1 MPSSPSNSATPTS
14 AALTPDLYRALFEQS
29 ADGLLLYNAGG
40 MLLDCNQRAV
50 EYLGTTRAR
59 LLGSGLMAFTA
70 SAGPV
75 PKGSPA
81 TEAELRKALAAV
93 AHSGEA
99 RSWRWLGP
107 PAGGGA
113 PLEAW
118 VLVSRLAGAAADG
131 DSLLLL
137 TLRDLQQHAPAAPFA
152 AAVAETDAEP
162 SESFSRGQ
170 LRDVLSRAGMCYLL
184 LDRQGVIQDVN
195 TYFCEVTG
203 HTTEAL
209 LGREYFGLFAPA
221 DEQEPRRYAFQR
233 ALETQEVQ
241 DFFEH
246 SLLTIYGR
254 GRTFFWHSEFERDA
268 AGAITGVLFV
278 GRDITD
284 KQVAVRALTD
294 NRNRLQDF
302 LDNAHDLIQN
312 LSIDNRFLFVNK
324 AWKEK
329 LGYDDDELPSL
340 TLASVVHPYYKAK
353 LLYQLRNLYKGEKV
367 NKLETVFLTKSGK
380 PVHLIGSISCSW
392 QDSEP
397 VSTRAILHDIT
408 DRIKAERLQKV
419 YYSIANLAISS
430 KDLLSL
436 YGAIHRELS
445 KIIETNNFYI
455 ALCDEARTQLQFAYF
470 VDQNAPGEQ
479 AMMTRPFSTGISEYI
494 IRTGRPLYLL
504 REDLQKLVSGGMVTA
519 YGLMPEVMLCSPLSI
534 GERIIGVI
542 AVQDYQKADAY
553 APSDIEILHFIS
565 NQVALAIERKRNEVQ
580 IQKQNARLNAIF
592 ESGSHLMWS
601 LDTRARLA
609 SFNRNYAA
617 YFLRRNG
624 VYPALGMNMWQAD
637 VALMDPESREAF
649 ISNYRR
655 AFQGH
660 PQRFE
665 VRLRDAKGQDSW
677 REIYLNPIYLD
688 DGSFEEISGIAHDI
702 TDKKRS
708 QLELAAQEEKFRAIF
723 ESFQDV
729 YYRTDAQGLITLL
742 SPSVYDMLGY
752 QPEEVIGR
760 FIGDFYTNP
769 HERDNLLQQ
778 VRELGEARNF
788 EVAMRHKEGHA
799 VSVLVNARRLLG
811 DAENGQLNGTE
822 GIGRDITG
830 LKQMQDDLRLAKEEA
845 EQALEA
851 KTLFLANMS
860 HELRTPM
867 NGIIGMIDL
876 LHQTVASEEQEEYV
890 DTLRKSSDALLAILN
905 DILDLSKIQAG
916 KLQLNDAGVDLHYT
930 LEKIYSLFSNRA
942 NQKRLKFTYHFTP
955 TTPRFIITDETRL
968 LQILSNLTSNAIKF
982 TSQGTVSIIV
992 SAVAAADVEDGAA
1005 ADVVADAAAGGA
1017 VEAGKDD
1024 YLVRFAVQDSGIGIS
1039 PDDEKLL
1046 FTNFT
1051 QLDTT
1056 PTKAF
1061 GGTGLGLAISK
1072 QLADMLGGEIGV
1084 YSNVGEGSTFWF
1096 TIRCQVALNE
1106 EEIVQERRL
1115 ARERPQEVVRF
1126 ETNPRILLVDDNPI
1140 NQKVASRLLDKLGCT
1155 VTVAADGF
1163 EAISRAIAPD
1173 TSYDLIFMDIQMPE
1187 MDGVTAMREI
1197 RRRLGPSC
1205 PPVVAMTAYS
1215 MREDAK
1221 RFVEE
1226 GMDDYIAKPVK
1237 SQDLHAM
1244 LRRWS
1249 TPMAR
1254 AVLSQVAP
1262 AAPAASAPETPAPA
1276 PETSPAAPPVE
1287 AVEAAAGIVVVDMAI
1302 VEQLRQLG
1310 GGEFAAQLYVDFE
1323 QEAEQVLSEAAA
1335 LVAAGQ
1341 YTAILPHLHQLKGTG
1356 FTLGIMALAEGV
1368 KQLEQKLRDQ
1378 DTASTA
1384 VDFQL
1389 LLVLFAEFR
1398 AIYPALTQAP

>member
-1 MPSSPSNSATPTS
+1 MSILSNMPAAAPSHGSSLAPEV
-14 AALTPDLYRALFEQS
+14 YRALFEES
-29 ADGLLLYNAGG
+29 FDGLLLYDATGT
-40 MLLDCNQRAV
+40 LLDCNQRAV
-50 EYLGTTRAR
+50 AYLGTTRPM
-59 LLGSGLMAFTA
+59 LLGTGLMAFA
-70 SAGPV
+70 LIPEPS
-75 PKGSPA
+75 SPIQL
-81 TEAELRKALAAV
+81 TSELHLREQILAC
-93 AHSGEA
+93 SRTGEA
-99 RSWRWLGP
+99 ASFRWSGHRSDGLG
-107 PAGGGA
+107 
-113 PLEAW
+113 LEAW
-118 VLVSRLAGAAADG
+118 ATLNRIGTGDTTLVLVS
-131 DSLLLL
+131 
-137 TLRDLQQHAPAAPFA
+137 LRDIVQYVHSPLPAEADKPSTLDAPL
-152 AAVAETDAEP
+152 
-162 SESFSRGQ
+162 SHFSRGQ
-170 LRDVLSRAGMCYLL
+170 FRDVLSRAGMCYLL
-184 LDRQGVIQDVN
+184 LDKEARIQDVN
-195 TYFCEVTG
+195 EYFCEVTG
-203 HTTEAL
+203 RPAATL
-209 LGREYFGLFAPA
+209 IGREYFTLFAPQA
-221 DEQEPRRYAFQR
+221 EQAPRRFAFQR
-233 ALETQEVQ
+233 AIEQEQLQ
-241 DFFEH
+241 DFFER
-246 SLLTIYGR
+246 SLLTISGQ
-254 GRTFFWHSEFERDA
+254 GRTFFWHSEFERDDQ
-268 AGAITGVLFV
+268 GTINGILFV

-329 LGYDDDELPSL
+329 LGYEDADLPHL
-340 TLASVVHPYYKAK
+340 TLSDIVHPYYKAK

-392 QDSEP
+392 QDNEP

-430 KDLLSL
+430 KDLHSL

-470 VDQNAPGEQ
+470 VDQNAQGDQ
-479 AMMTRPFSTGISEYI
+479 SMMARPFSSGVSEYI
-494 IRTGRPLYLL
+494 IRTGRPQYLL
-504 REDLQKLVSGGMVTA
+504 REELQELIANGTITA

-553 APSDIEILHFIS
+553 APTDIEILHFIS

-601 LDTRARLA
+601 VDTHSRLS

-624 VYPALGMNMWQAD
+624 VYPALNVNLWQAD
-637 VALMDPESREAF
+637 VALMEEDAREAF
-649 ISNYRR
+649 IDNYRK

-665 VRLRDAKGQDSW
+665 VRLRDARGLDSW

-729 YYRTDAQGLITLL
+729 YYRTDGHGMITLL

-752 QPEEVIGR
+752 TPEEALGNYIGNYYMYPLQR
-760 FIGDFYTNP
+760 AT
-769 HERDNLLQQ
+769 LLEE
-778 VRELGEARNF
+778 VRLHGEARNF
-788 EVAMRHKEGHA
+788 EIAMRHKDGHS
-799 VSVLVNARRLLG
+799 VSVLVNARRVTDEAG
-811 DAENGQLNGTE
+811 SGTE
-822 GIGRDITG
+822 GIARDITG
-830 LKQMQDDLRLAKEEA
+830 LKQMQDDLRRAKEAA
-845 EQALEA
+845 ELALEA

-890 DTLRKSSDALLAILN
+890 DTLRKSSDALMAILN

-916 KLQLNDAGVDLHYT
+916 KLQLNESGIDLHYT
-930 LEKIYSLFSNRA
+930 LDKIHSLFANRA
-942 NQKRLKFTYHFTP
+942 NQKHLTFTYHIAP
-955 TTPRFIITDETRL
+955 HTPRFIITDETRL

-982 TSQGTVSIIV
+982 TAQGTVSIVV
-992 SAVAAADVEDGAA
+992 SSTVTDGEEH
-1005 ADVVADAAAGGA
+1005 V
-1017 VEAGKDD
+1017 
-1024 YLVRFAVQDSGIGIS
+1024 LRFAVQDSGIGIS
-1039 PDDEKLL
+1039 EDNEKLL

-1072 QLADMLGGEIGV
+1072 QLAELLGGEIGV

-1096 TIRCQVALNE
+1096 TMRCRVALNE
-1106 EEIVQERRL
+1106 EEIVQERLL

-1126 ETNPRILLVDDNPI
+1126 ETAPKVLLVDDNPI
-1140 NQKVASRLLDKLGCT
+1140 NQKVATRLLDKLGCDI
-1155 VTVAADGF
+1155 VVASDGF
-1163 EAISRAIAPD
+1163 EAISRATAPGAQ
-1173 TSYDLIFMDIQMPE
+1173 YNLIFMDIQMPE
-1187 MDGVTAMREI
+1187 MDGVTAMKEI
-1197 RRRLGPSC
+1197 RQRLGTAC
-1205 PPVVAMTAYS
+1205 PPIVAMTAYS
-1215 MREDAK
+1215 MKEDAE
-1221 RFVEE
+1221 RFVQQ
-1226 GMDDYIAKPVK
+1226 GMDDYVSKPVK
-1237 SQDLHAM
+1237 SQDLYTV
-1244 LRRWS
+1244 LRRWTDGPPLADS
-1249 TPMAR
+1249 LKATANVP
-1254 AVLSQVAP
+1254 LPEPEVAP
-1262 AAPAASAPETPAPA
+1262 APADCIDLD
-1276 PETSPAAPPVE
+1276 V
-1287 AVEAAAGIVVVDMAI
+1287 

-1310 GGEFAAQLYVDFE
+1310 GGEFAAQLYADFE
-1323 QEAEQVLSEAAA
+1323 QEAGQVLAEAAE

-1341 YTAILPHLHQLKGTG
+1341 YEQILPHLHQLKGTG
-1356 FTLGIMALAEGV
+1356 FTLGIQDMAESA
-1368 KQLEQKLRDQ
+1368 KQLEHELKNGRTENTVEEFQ
-1378 DTASTA
+1378 
-1384 VDFQL
+1384 QL
-1389 LLVLFAEFR
+1389 LGFFAQFK
-1398 AIYPALTQAP
+1398 AAYPTLTQAP

>member
-1 MPSSPSNSATPTS
+1 MPPSPSNSAAATS
-14 AALTPDLYRALFEQS
+14 AALSPDLYRALFEQS
-29 ADGLLLYNAGG
+29 ADGLLLYNVRGT
-40 MLLDCNQRAV
+40 LLDCNQRAV
-50 EYLGTTRAR
+50 DYLGTTRAM
-59 LLGSGLMAFTA
+59 LLGSGLMAFAGANVSFTDAALSTA
-70 SAGPV
+70 P
-75 PKGSPA
+75 SPA
-81 TEAELRKALAAV
+81 TDAELSELLASC

-99 RSWRWLGP
+99 RSWRWHGQQ
-107 PAGGGA
+107 AGDGNR
-113 PLEAW
+113 LEAW
-118 VLVSRLAGAAADG
+118 ALVSRLAGPAG
-131 DSLLLL
+131 EGEPLLLL
-137 TLRDLQQHAPAAPFA
+137 ALRDLHQFAPPAPATEAQEFLS
-152 AAVAETDAEP
+152 DN
-162 SESFSRGQ
+162 FSRSQ

-184 LDRQGVIQDVN
+184 LNRQGMIQDVN
-195 TYFCEVTG
+195 SYFCEVTG
-203 HTTEAL
+203 HSAEAL
-209 LGREYFGLFAPA
+209 TGREYFGLFAPP
-221 DEQEPRRYAFQR
+221 DEQEPRRFAFQR
-233 ALETQEVQ
+233 ALDRQELQ

-268 AGAITGVLFV
+268 EGTISGVLFV

-329 LGYDDDELPSL
+329 LGYEDDELPSL

-392 QDSEP
+392 QDNEP

-479 AMMTRPFSTGISEYI
+479 AMMTRPFSTGVSEYI

-504 REDLQKLVSGGMVTA
+504 RDDLQQLVAGGAITA

-624 VYPALGMNMWQAD
+624 VYPALSMNMWQAD
-637 VALMDPESREAF
+637 VALMDPEAREAF

-729 YYRTDAQGLITLL
+729 YYRTDQQGIITLL
-742 SPSVYDMLGY
+742 SPSVHDMLGY
-752 QPEEVIGR
+752 QPEEALGR
-760 FIGDFYTNP
+760 FIGDFYINP
-769 HERDNLLQQ
+769 QERDNLLAQ

-811 DAENGQLNGTE
+811 DEANGTLNGTE

-916 KLQLNDAGVDLHYT
+916 KLQLNEVGIDLHYT

-942 NQKRLKFTYHFTP
+942 GQKRLKFTYHFTP
-955 TTPRFIITDETRL
+955 TAPRFIITDETRL

-982 TSQGTVSIIV
+982 TSQGTVSIII
-992 SAVAAADVEDGAA
+992 SAVAAVGTEEVGTEA
-1005 ADVVADAAAGGA
+1005 ADAA
-1017 VEAGKDD
+1017 DD
-1024 YLVRFAVQDSGIGIS
+1024 GYVVRFAVQDSGIGIS

-1096 TIRCQVALNE
+1096 TIRCQVAYNE

-1163 EAISRAIAPD
+1163 EAISRAITPD
-1173 TSYDLIFMDIQMPE
+1173 TRYDLIFMDIQMPE

-1205 PPVVAMTAYS
+1205 PPIVAMTAYS
-1215 MREDAK
+1215 MREDAE
-1221 RFVEE
+1221 RFVQE

-1249 TPMAR
+1249 TPIAPT
-1254 AVLSQVAP
+1254 VHSQVTPAATGTPTAEAP
-1262 AAPAASAPETPAPA
+1262 ATGTTEGA
-1276 PETSPAAPPVE
+1276 
-1287 AVEAAAGIVVVDMAI
+1287 IVVDMAI

-1310 GGEFAAQLYVDFE
+1310 GGDFAAQLYSDFE
-1323 QEAEQVLSEAAA
+1323 QEADQVLGEAAA
-1335 LVAAGQ
+1335 LVADGQ
-1341 YTAILPHLHQLKGTG
+1341 YAAILPHLHQLKGTG
-1356 FTLGIMALAEGV
+1356 FTLGILALAEGV
-1368 KQLEQKLRDQ
+1368 KQLEHKLRDQ
-1378 DTASTA
+1378 DTKNTPA
-1384 VDFQL
+1384 DFQL

-1398 AIYPALTQAP
+1398 ATYPALTQAP

>member
-1 MPSSPSNSATPTS
+1 MSA
-14 AALTPDLYRALFEQS
+14 DVYRALFEES
-29 ADGLLLYNAGG
+29 FDGLLLYDSAGA
-40 MLLDCNQRAV
+40 LLDCNQRAV
-50 EYLGTTRAR
+50 HYLGTTRPI
-59 LLGSGLMAFTA
+59 LLGAGLMAFSVSPDPAPANQLVSEQQLHEQVIRCLQTEERA
-70 SAGPV
+70 S
-75 PKGSPA
+75 
-81 TEAELRKALAAV
+81 LRWSGRRTDGVSLAAW
-93 AHSGEA
+93 AT
-99 RSWRWLGP
+99 L
-107 PAGGGA
+107 
-113 PLEAW
+113 
-118 VLVSRLAGAAADG
+118 SRLGVG
-131 DSLLLL
+131 ETSLVLL
-137 TLRDLQQHAPAAPFA
+137 TLRDVAPYVPAAPAASA
-152 AAVAETDAEP
+152 HLLDSTSAQLAD
-162 SESFSRGQ
+162 FSRGQ
-170 LRDVLSRAGMCYLL
+170 FRDVLSRAGMCYLL
-184 LDRQGVIQDVN
+184 LDREARIQDIN
-195 TYFCEVTG
+195 EYFCELTG
-203 HTTEAL
+203 RPAATL
-209 LGREYFGLFAPA
+209 YGKEYFSLFAPA
-221 DEQEPRRYAFQR
+221 TEQEPRRFAFQR
-233 ALETQEVQ
+233 AIEDEQLQ
-241 DFFEH
+241 DFFER
-246 SLLTIYGR
+246 SLLTISGQ
-254 GRTFFWHSEFERDA
+254 GRTFFWHSEFERDTQ
-268 AGAITGVLFV
+268 GTITGILFV

-302 LDNAHDLIQN
+302 FDNAHDLIQN

-329 LGYDDDELPSL
+329 LGYDDHDLPHLSL
-340 TLASVVHPYYKAK
+340 SDVVHPYYKSK

-392 QDSEP
+392 QDGEP

-430 KDLLSL
+430 KDLHSL

-470 VDQNAPGEQ
+470 VDQNAQGDQ
-479 AMMTRPFSTGISEYI
+479 SMMARPFSSGISEYI
-494 IRTGRPLYLL
+494 IRTGRPQYLL
-504 REDLQKLVSGGMVTA
+504 RDDLQELIQSGTITA

-553 APSDIEILHFIS
+553 TAADIEILHFIS

-601 LDTRARLA
+601 VDTHSRLS

-624 VYPALGMNMWQAD
+624 VYPALNVNLWQAD
-637 VALMDPESREAF
+637 VALMEEEARRAF
-649 ISNYRR
+649 IENYRK

-665 VRLRDAKGQDSW
+665 VRLRDARGQDTW

-729 YYRTDAQGLITLL
+729 YYRTDGEGMLTLL
-742 SPSVYDMLGY
+742 SPSVRDILGY
-752 QPEEVIGR
+752 TPEEALGHYIGE
-760 FIGDFYTNP
+760 FYMYP
-769 HERDNLLQQ
+769 QQRISLLES
-778 VRELGEARNF
+778 VRQNGVARNF
-788 EVAMRHKEGHA
+788 EIAMRHKAGHA
-799 VSVLVNARRLLG
+799 VSVLVNARQVG
-811 DAENGQLNGTE
+811 DGAGGGTE
-822 GIGRDITG
+822 GIARDITE
-830 LKQMQDDLRLAKEEA
+830 LKQMQDDLRQAKEAA

-916 KLQLNDAGVDLHYT
+916 KLQLSESGIDLHYT
-930 LEKIYSLFSNRA
+930 LDKIHSLFANRA
-942 NQKRLKFTYHFTP
+942 NQKHLTFTYHITP
-955 TTPRFIITDETRL
+955 HTPRFIITDETRL

-982 TSQGTVSIIV
+982 TSSGTVSIIV
-992 SAVAAADVEDGAA
+992 SSTVTDG
-1005 ADVVADAAAGGA
+1005 
-1017 VEAGKDD
+1017 EEHT
-1024 YLVRFAVQDSGIGIS
+1024 LRFAVQDSGIGIS
-1039 PDDEKLL
+1039 EENEKLL

-1072 QLADMLGGEIGV
+1072 QLAELLGGEIGV
-1084 YSNVGEGSTFWF
+1084 YSNVGDGSTFWF
-1096 TIRCQVALNE
+1096 TIRCQVARNE
-1106 EEIVQERRL
+1106 EEIVQERL
-1115 ARERPQEVVRF
+1115 TARERPQEVVRF
-1126 ETNPRILLVDDNPI
+1126 ESAPRVLLVDDNPI
-1140 NQKVASRLLDKLGCT
+1140 NQKVATRLLDKLGCNI
-1155 VTVAADGF
+1155 VVASDGF
-1163 EAISRAIAPD
+1163 EAISRATAPKAR
-1173 TSYDLIFMDIQMPE
+1173 YDLIFMDIQMPE
-1187 MDGVTAMREI
+1187 MDGVTAMQEI
-1197 RRRLGPSC
+1197 RQRLGAAS
-1205 PPVVAMTAYS
+1205 PPIVAMTAYS
-1215 MREDAK
+1215 MKEDAE
-1221 RFVEE
+1221 RFVQQ
-1226 GMDDYIAKPVK
+1226 GMDDYVSKPVK
-1237 SQDLHAM
+1237 SQDLYAI
-1244 LRRWS
+1244 LRRWTTGRATAAAEAEAGIAG
-1249 TPMAR
+1249 TPEE
-1254 AVLSQVAP
+1254 VAP
-1262 AAPAASAPETPAPA
+1262 ATN
-1276 PETSPAAPPVE
+1276 PPIDLE
-1287 AVEAAAGIVVVDMAI
+1287 I

-1310 GGEFAAQLYVDFE
+1310 GGEFAAGLYQDFE
-1323 QEAEQVLSEAAA
+1323 QEAEQVLQEAAA
-1335 LVAAGQ
+1335 LVADGQ
-1341 YTAILPHLHQLKGTG
+1341 YEQILPHLHQLKGTG
-1356 FTLGIMALAEGV
+1356 FTLGIQEMAECA
-1368 KQLEQKLRDQ
+1368 KALEHELKNGRT
-1378 DTASTA
+1378 DTTP
-1384 VDFQL
+1384 
-1389 LLVLFAEFR
+1389 AEFQR
-1398 AIYPALTQAP
+1398 LLDYFAQFKAAYPSLTQAL

>member
-1 MPSSPSNSATPTS
+1 MNTLSSTS
-14 AALTPDLYRALFEQS
+14 AAAPSQGSGLSADVYRALFEES
-29 ADGLLLYNAGG
+29 FDGLLLYDSAGA
-40 MLLDCNQRAV
+40 LLDCNQRAV
-50 EYLGTTRAR
+50 HYLGTTRPI
-59 LLGSGLMAFTA
+59 LLGAGLMAFSLSPDPTPANQLA
-70 SAGPV
+70 SAEQLQEQVARCLQTGERASLRWSGRHTN
-75 PKGSPA
+75 GSA
-81 TEAELRKALAAV
+81 
-93 AHSGEA
+93 
-99 RSWRWLGP
+99 
-107 PAGGGA
+107 
-113 PLEAW
+113 LEAW
-118 VLVSRLAGAAADG
+118 ATLSRLGANG
-131 DSLLLL
+131 SWLVLL
-137 TLRDLQQHAPAAPFA
+137 TLRDVAPYVEAPPAASSRRREA
-152 AAVAETDAEP
+152 SGVQLAD
-162 SESFSRGQ
+162 FSRGQ
-170 LRDVLSRAGMCYLL
+170 FRDVLSRAGMCYLL
-184 LDRQGVIQDVN
+184 LDREARIQDIN
-195 TYFCEVTG
+195 EYFCEVTG
-203 HTTEAL
+203 RPASTL
-209 LGREYFGLFAPA
+209 YGKEYFALFAP
-221 DEQEPRRYAFQR
+221 DTEQEPRRFAFQR
-233 ALETQEVQ
+233 AIEDEQLQ
-241 DFFEH
+241 DFFER
-246 SLLTIYGR
+246 SLLTVSGQ
-254 GRTFFWHSEFERDA
+254 GRTFFWHSEFERDTQ
-268 AGAITGVLFV
+268 GAITGILFV

-302 LDNAHDLIQN
+302 FDNAHDLIQN

-329 LGYDDDELPSL
+329 LGYDDHDLPQLSL
-340 TLASVVHPYYKAK
+340 SDVVHPYYKAK

-392 QDSEP
+392 QDGEP

-430 KDLLSL
+430 KDLHSL

-470 VDQNAPGEQ
+470 VDQNAQGDQ
-479 AMMTRPFSTGISEYI
+479 SMMARPFSSGISEYI
-494 IRTGRPLYLL
+494 IRTGRPQYLL
-504 REDLQKLVSGGMVTA
+504 RDDLQELIQSGTITA

-553 APSDIEILHFIS
+553 TAADIEILHFIS

-601 LDTRARLA
+601 VDTHSRLS

-624 VYPALGMNMWQAD
+624 VYPALNVNLWQAD
-637 VALMDPESREAF
+637 VALMEEEARRAF
-649 ISNYRR
+649 IENYRK

-665 VRLRDAKGQDSW
+665 VRLRDARGQDTW

-729 YYRTDAQGLITLL
+729 YYRTDDEGTLTLL
-742 SPSVYDMLGY
+742 SPSVRDILGY
-752 QPEEVIGR
+752 TPEEALGHYIGE
-760 FIGDFYTNP
+760 FYMYP
-769 HERDNLLQQ
+769 QQRISLLESVQQ
-778 VRELGEARNF
+778 NGLARNF
-788 EVAMRHKEGHA
+788 EIAMRHKAGHA
-799 VSVLVNARRLLG
+799 VSVLVNARQVG
-811 DAENGQLNGTE
+811 DGAGGGTE
-822 GIGRDITG
+822 GIARDITE
-830 LKQMQDDLRLAKEEA
+830 LKQMQDDLRQAKEAA

-916 KLQLNDAGVDLHYT
+916 KLQLSESGIDLHYT
-930 LEKIYSLFSNRA
+930 LDKIHSLFANRA
-942 NQKRLKFTYHFTP
+942 NQKHLTFTYHITP
-955 TTPRFIITDETRL
+955 HTPRFIITDETRL

-982 TSQGTVSIIV
+982 TSSGTVSIIV
-992 SAVAAADVEDGAA
+992 SSTVTDG
-1005 ADVVADAAAGGA
+1005 
-1017 VEAGKDD
+1017 EEHT
-1024 YLVRFAVQDSGIGIS
+1024 LRFAVQDSGIGIS
-1039 PDDEKLL
+1039 EENEKLL

-1072 QLADMLGGEIGV
+1072 QLAELLGGEIGV
-1084 YSNVGEGSTFWF
+1084 YSNVGDGSTFWF

-1106 EEIVQERRL
+1106 EQIVQERL
-1115 ARERPQEVVRF
+1115 TARERPQEVVRF
-1126 ETNPRILLVDDNPI
+1126 ESAPRVLLVDDNPI
-1140 NQKVASRLLDKLGCT
+1140 NQKVATRLLDKLGCDI
-1155 VTVAADGF
+1155 VVASDGF
-1163 EAISRAIAPD
+1163 EAISRATAPKAH
-1173 TSYDLIFMDIQMPE
+1173 YDLIFMDIQMPE
-1187 MDGVTAMREI
+1187 MDGVTAMQEI
-1197 RRRLGPSC
+1197 RQRLGAAS
-1205 PPVVAMTAYS
+1205 PPIVAMTAYS
-1215 MREDAK
+1215 MKEDAE
-1221 RFVEE
+1221 RFVQQ
-1226 GMDDYIAKPVK
+1226 GMDDYVSKPVK
-1237 SQDLHAM
+1237 SQDLYAI
-1244 LRRWS
+1244 LRRW
-1249 TPMAR
+1249 TTGR
-1254 AVLSQVAP
+1254 AAPEAGTAAGVVAEETAP
-1262 AAPAASAPETPAPA
+1262 ATP
-1276 PETSPAAPPVE
+1276 PPIDLE
-1287 AVEAAAGIVVVDMAI
+1287 I

-1310 GGEFAAQLYVDFE
+1310 GGEFAAQLYQDFE
-1323 QEAEQVLSEAAA
+1323 VEAEQVLQEAGAF
-1335 LVAAGQ
+1335 VEAGQ
-1341 YTAILPHLHQLKGTG
+1341 YEQILPHLHQLKGTG
-1356 FTLGIMALAEGV
+1356 FTLGIQEMAECV
-1368 KQLEQKLRDQ
+1368 KALEHELKNGR
-1378 DTASTA
+1378 TENTP
-1384 VDFQL
+1384 
-1389 LLVLFAEFR
+1389 AEFQR
-1398 AIYPALTQAP
+1398 LLDYFAQFKAAYPSLTQAL

>member
-1 MPSSPSNSATPTS
+1 MPPSPSTPSTPPS
-14 AALTPDLYRALFEQS
+14 AALSPDLYRALFEQA
-29 ADGLLLYNAGG
+29 ADGLLLYDARGI
-40 MLLDCNQRAV
+40 LLDCNQRAV
-50 EYLGTTRAR
+50 EYLGTTRAA
-59 LLGSGLMAFTA
+59 LLGSGLMAFARPTTPA
-70 SAGPV
+70 PDSTPTTDAGLR
-75 PKGSPA
+75 
-81 TEAELRKALAAV
+81 ELLVVCAR
-93 AHSGEA
+93 SGEA
-99 RSWRWLGP
+99 CSWRWYGQGP
-107 PAGGGA
+107 DDAQ
-113 PLEAW
+113 LEAW
-118 VLVSRLAGAAADG
+118 ALVSRLTGPATKDGAQ
-131 DSLLLL
+131 LLL
-137 TLRDLQQHAPAAPFA
+137 TLRDLHQHAPPAPA
-152 AAVAETDAEP
+152 GPNRGLLSDN
-162 SESFSRGQ
+162 FSRSQ

-184 LDRQGVIQDVN
+184 LDRRGTIQDIN
-195 TYFCEVTG
+195 EYFCEVTG
-203 HTTEAL
+203 HTPEAL
-209 LGREYFGLFAPA
+209 IGREYFGLFALP

-233 ALETQEVQ
+233 ALERQELQ

-246 SLLTIYGR
+246 SLLTVYGR
-254 GRTFFWHSEFERDA
+254 GRTFYWHSEFEHAPD
-268 AGAITGVLFV
+268 GAISGVLFV

-392 QDSEP
+392 QDNEP

-470 VDQNAPGEQ
+470 VDQNAPGGEQ

-504 REDLQKLVSGGMVTA
+504 RDDLQRLVGEGLVTA

-637 VALMDPESREAF
+637 VALMDPEAREAF

-677 REIYLNPIYLD
+677 REIYLNPIYLE

-729 YYRTDAQGLITLL
+729 YYRTDAQGIITLL

-752 QPEEVIGR
+752 QPEEAIGK
-760 FIGDFYTNP
+760 FIGDFYVNSQ
-769 HERDNLLQQ
+769 ERENLLDQ
-778 VRELGEARNF
+778 VREMGEARNF
-788 EVAMRHKEGHA
+788 EVAMRHKQGHA

-811 DAENGQLNGTE
+811 ELDESQLNGTE

-916 KLQLNDAGVDLHYT
+916 KLQLNEAGIDLHYT

-942 NQKRLKFTYHFTP
+942 GQKRLKFTYHFTP

-992 SAVAAADVEDGAA
+992 STIEVEEVPASPA
-1005 ADVVADAAAGGA
+1005 EQEYV
-1017 VEAGKDD
+1017 
-1024 YLVRFAVQDSGIGIS
+1024 VRFAVQDSGIGIS

-1096 TIRCQVALNE
+1096 TIRCRVAHNE
-1106 EEIVQERRL
+1106 EEIMQARRL

-1155 VTVAADGF
+1155 VTVASDGF

-1173 TSYDLIFMDIQMPE
+1173 TRYDLIFMDIQMPE

-1197 RRRLGPSC
+1197 RRRLGPGC

-1215 MREDAK
+1215 MREDAE
-1221 RFVEE
+1221 RFVQE

-1249 TPMAR
+1249 TPVAQP
-1254 AVLSQVAP
+1254 VLSQVAP
-1262 AAPAASAPETPAPA
+1262 ATAPAEPAAQGAPAAETTPTGPPAD
-1276 PETSPAAPPVE
+1276 AATNAE
-1287 AVEAAAGIVVVDMAI
+1287 GVVVIDMAI

-1310 GGEFAAQLYVDFE
+1310 GGEFAAQLYADFE
-1323 QEAEQVLSEAAA
+1323 QEADQVLSEAAA
-1335 LVAAGQ
+1335 LVTDGQ
-1341 YTAILPHLHQLKGTG
+1341 YDAILPHLHQLKGTG
-1356 FTLGIMALAEGV
+1356 FTLGILALAEGV
-1368 KQLEQKLRDQ
+1368 KQLEQKLRARN
-1378 DTASTA
+1378 TENAA
-1384 VDFQL
+1384 ADFQL

-1398 AIYPALTQAP
+1398 AVYPALTQAP

>member
-1 MPSSPSNSATPTS
+1 MPPSPSNSAANNS
-14 AALTPDLYRALFEQS
+14 AALSPDIYRALFEQS
-29 ADGLLLYNAGG
+29 AEALLLYDPHGT
-40 MLLDCNQRAV
+40 LLDCNQRAV
-50 EYLGTTRAR
+50 EQLNTTRTV
-59 LLGSGLMAFTA
+59 LLDSGLMAFTA
-70 SAGPV
+70 ADMPSTEVGPT
-75 PKGSPA
+75 
-81 TEAELRKALAAV
+81 TETEMHELLAAC
-93 AHSGEA
+93 AHSGEVCLWNWHGQQA
-99 RSWRWLGP
+99 H
-107 PAGGGA
+107 GGDQLTA
-113 PLEAW
+113 QA
-118 VLVSRLAGAAADG
+118 VVSRLAGPTAEDEP
-131 DSLLLL
+131 LLLL
-137 TLRDLQQHAPAAPFA
+137 ALRNLTQVAPDAPAAEI
-152 AAVAETDAEP
+152 VDAPTEAP
-162 SESFSRGQ
+162 TESFSRGQ

-184 LDRQGVIQDVN
+184 LDRKGFIQDVN

-203 HTTEAL
+203 HLVDTL
-209 LGREYFGLFAPA
+209 IGREYFGLFAPPS
-221 DEQEPRRYAFQR
+221 EQEPRRYAFQR

-254 GRTFFWHSEFERDA
+254 GRTFFWHSEFERDID
-268 AGAITGVLFV
+268 GAITGVLFV

-329 LGYDDDELPSL
+329 LGYDDEELPSL

-380 PVHLIGSISCSW
+380 PIHLIGSISCSW
-392 QDSEP
+392 QDNEP

-479 AMMTRPFSTGISEYI
+479 AMMTRPFSTGVSEHI

-504 REDLQKLVSGGMVTA
+504 REDLQQLVSDGAVTA

-624 VYPALGMNMWQAD
+624 VYPSLGMNMWQAD
-637 VALMDPESREAF
+637 VALMDPEAREAF

-677 REIYLNPIYLD
+677 REIYLNPIYLE

-708 QLELAAQEEKFRAIF
+708 QLELVAQEEKFRAIF

-729 YYRTDAQGLITLL
+729 YYRTDTQGLITLL
-742 SPSVYDMLGY
+742 SPSIYDMLGY
-752 QPEEVIGR
+752 RPEEVIGQ
-760 FIGDFYTNP
+760 FIGNFYINP
-769 HERDNLLQQ
+769 QERDNLLQQ
-778 VRELGEARNF
+778 VRDLGEARNF
-788 EVAMRHKEGHA
+788 EVAMRHKDGHA

-811 DAENGQLNGTE
+811 DEAGGQLNGTE

-830 LKQMQDDLRLAKEEA
+830 LKQMQDDLRLAKEAA

-916 KLQLNDAGVDLHYT
+916 KLQLNESGIDLHYT

-942 NQKRLKFTYHFTP
+942 NQKRLKFTYHLTP
-955 TTPRFIITDETRL
+955 NTPRFVITDETRL

-982 TSQGTVSIIV
+982 TSQGTVSIVV
-992 SAVAAADVEDGAA
+992 SMVAAPEAEATADTADEGTFEDKY
-1005 ADVVADAAAGGA
+1005 
-1017 VEAGKDD
+1017 E
-1024 YLVRFAVQDSGIGIS
+1024 LRFAVQDSGIGIS

-1096 TIRCQVALNE
+1096 TIRCQVAHNE
-1106 EEIVQERRL
+1106 EEIMLERRL

-1173 TSYDLIFMDIQMPE
+1173 TRYDLIFMDIQMPE

-1205 PPVVAMTAYS
+1205 PPIVAMTAYS

-1237 SQDLHAM
+1237 SQDLYAM

-1249 TPMAR
+1249 
-1254 AVLSQVAP
+1254 
-1262 AAPAASAPETPAPA
+1262 
-1276 PETSPAAPPVE
+1276 SPAAPPVLSQVATAATAAPAATTTSAQPAE
-1287 AVEAAAGIVVVDMAI
+1287 PATPTPPAEAAAGLVVIDMAI

-1310 GGEFAAQLYVDFE
+1310 GGEFAAQLYTDFE
-1323 QEAEQVLSEAAA
+1323 QEADQVLSEAAL
-1335 LVAAGQ
+1335 LVADGQ

-1356 FTLGIMALAEGV
+1356 FTLGILALAESV
-1368 KQLEQKLRDQ
+1368 KSLEHKLRAQ
-1378 DTASTA
+1378 DIENAPA
-1384 VDFQL
+1384 DFQL

-1398 AIYPALTQAP
+1398 AVYPALTQAP

>member
-1 MPSSPSNSATPTS
+1 M
-14 AALTPDLYRALFEQS
+14 FEES
-29 ADGLLLYNAGG
+29 FDGLLLYDSAGA
-40 MLLDCNQRAV
+40 LLDCNQRAV
-50 EYLGTTRAR
+50 HYLGTTRPI
-59 LLGSGLMAFTA
+59 LLGAGLMAFSVSPDPAPANQLVSEQQLHEQVIRCLQTEERA
-70 SAGPV
+70 S
-75 PKGSPA
+75 
-81 TEAELRKALAAV
+81 LRWSGRRTDGVSLAAW
-93 AHSGEA
+93 AT
-99 RSWRWLGP
+99 L
-107 PAGGGA
+107 
-113 PLEAW
+113 
-118 VLVSRLAGAAADG
+118 SRLGVG
-131 DSLLLL
+131 ETSLVLL
-137 TLRDLQQHAPAAPFA
+137 TLRDVAPYVPAAPAASA
-152 AAVAETDAEP
+152 HLLDSTSAQLAD
-162 SESFSRGQ
+162 FSRGQ
-170 LRDVLSRAGMCYLL
+170 FRDVLSRAGMCYLL
-184 LDRQGVIQDVN
+184 LDREARIQDIN
-195 TYFCEVTG
+195 EYFCELTG
-203 HTTEAL
+203 RPAATL
-209 LGREYFGLFAPA
+209 YGKEYFSLFAPA
-221 DEQEPRRYAFQR
+221 TEQEPRRFAFQR
-233 ALETQEVQ
+233 AIEDEQLQ
-241 DFFEH
+241 DFFER
-246 SLLTIYGR
+246 SLLTISGQ
-254 GRTFFWHSEFERDA
+254 GRTFFWHSEFERDTQ
-268 AGAITGVLFV
+268 GTITGILFV

-302 LDNAHDLIQN
+302 FDNAHDLIQN

-329 LGYDDDELPSL
+329 LGYDDHDLPHLSL
-340 TLASVVHPYYKAK
+340 SDVVHPYYKSK

-392 QDSEP
+392 QDGEP

-430 KDLLSL
+430 KDLHSL

-470 VDQNAPGEQ
+470 VDQNAQGDQ
-479 AMMTRPFSTGISEYI
+479 SMMARPFSSGISEYI
-494 IRTGRPLYLL
+494 IRTGRPQYLL
-504 REDLQKLVSGGMVTA
+504 RDDLQELIQSGTITA

-553 APSDIEILHFIS
+553 TAADIEILHFIS

-601 LDTRARLA
+601 VDTHSRLS

-624 VYPALGMNMWQAD
+624 VYPALNVNLWQAD
-637 VALMDPESREAF
+637 VALMEEEARRAF
-649 ISNYRR
+649 IENYRK

-665 VRLRDAKGQDSW
+665 VRLRDARGQDTW

-729 YYRTDAQGLITLL
+729 YYRTDGEGMLTLL
-742 SPSVYDMLGY
+742 SPSVRDILGY
-752 QPEEVIGR
+752 TPEEALGHYIGE
-760 FIGDFYTNP
+760 FYMYP
-769 HERDNLLQQ
+769 QQRISLLES
-778 VRELGEARNF
+778 VRQNGVARNF
-788 EVAMRHKEGHA
+788 EIAMRHKAGHA
-799 VSVLVNARRLLG
+799 VSVLVNARQVG
-811 DAENGQLNGTE
+811 DGAGGGTE
-822 GIGRDITG
+822 GIARDITE
-830 LKQMQDDLRLAKEEA
+830 LKQMQDDLRQAKEAA

-916 KLQLNDAGVDLHYT
+916 KLQLSESGIDLHYT
-930 LEKIYSLFSNRA
+930 LDKIHSLFANRA
-942 NQKRLKFTYHFTP
+942 NQKHLTFTYHITP
-955 TTPRFIITDETRL
+955 HTPRFIITDETRL

-982 TSQGTVSIIV
+982 TSSGTVSIIV
-992 SAVAAADVEDGAA
+992 SSTVTDG
-1005 ADVVADAAAGGA
+1005 
-1017 VEAGKDD
+1017 EEHT
-1024 YLVRFAVQDSGIGIS
+1024 LRFAVQDSGIGIS
-1039 PDDEKLL
+1039 EENEKLL

-1072 QLADMLGGEIGV
+1072 QLAELLGGEIGV
-1084 YSNVGEGSTFWF
+1084 YSNVGDGSTFWF
-1096 TIRCQVALNE
+1096 TIRCQVARNE
-1106 EEIVQERRL
+1106 EEIVQERL
-1115 ARERPQEVVRF
+1115 TARERPQEVVRF
-1126 ETNPRILLVDDNPI
+1126 ESAPRVLLVDDNPI
-1140 NQKVASRLLDKLGCT
+1140 NQKVATRLLDKLGCNI
-1155 VTVAADGF
+1155 VVASDGF
-1163 EAISRAIAPD
+1163 EAISRATAPKAR
-1173 TSYDLIFMDIQMPE
+1173 YDLIFMDIQMPE
-1187 MDGVTAMREI
+1187 MDGVTAMQEI
-1197 RRRLGPSC
+1197 RQRLGAAS
-1205 PPVVAMTAYS
+1205 PPIVAMTAYS
-1215 MREDAK
+1215 MKEDAE
-1221 RFVEE
+1221 RFVQQ
-1226 GMDDYIAKPVK
+1226 GMDDYVSKPVK
-1237 SQDLHAM
+1237 SQDLYAI
-1244 LRRWS
+1244 LRRWTTGRATAAAEAEAGIAG
-1249 TPMAR
+1249 TPEE
-1254 AVLSQVAP
+1254 VAP
-1262 AAPAASAPETPAPA
+1262 ATN
-1276 PETSPAAPPVE
+1276 PPIDLE
-1287 AVEAAAGIVVVDMAI
+1287 I

-1310 GGEFAAQLYVDFE
+1310 GGEFAAGLYQDFE
-1323 QEAEQVLSEAAA
+1323 QEAEQVLQEAAA
-1335 LVAAGQ
+1335 LVADGQ
-1341 YTAILPHLHQLKGTG
+1341 YEQILPHLHQLKGTG
-1356 FTLGIMALAEGV
+1356 FTLGIQEMAECA
-1368 KQLEQKLRDQ
+1368 KALEHELKNGRT
-1378 DTASTA
+1378 DTTP
-1384 VDFQL
+1384 
-1389 LLVLFAEFR
+1389 AEFQR
-1398 AIYPALTQAP
+1398 LLDYFAQFKAAYPSLTQAL

>member
-1 MPSSPSNSATPTS
+1 MNTLPNTTAAAPSQGSGLSA
-14 AALTPDLYRALFEQS
+14 DVYRALFEES
-29 ADGLLLYNAGG
+29 FDGLLLYDSAGA
-40 MLLDCNQRAV
+40 LLDCNQRAV
-50 EYLGTTRAR
+50 HYLGTTRPI
-59 LLGSGLMAFTA
+59 LLGAGLMAFSVSPDPAPANQLVSEQQLHEQVIRCLQTEERA
-70 SAGPV
+70 S
-75 PKGSPA
+75 
-81 TEAELRKALAAV
+81 LRWSGRRTDGVSLAAW
-93 AHSGEA
+93 AT
-99 RSWRWLGP
+99 L
-107 PAGGGA
+107 
-113 PLEAW
+113 
-118 VLVSRLAGAAADG
+118 SRLGVG
-131 DSLLLL
+131 ETSLVLL
-137 TLRDLQQHAPAAPFA
+137 TLRDVAPYVPAAPAASA
-152 AAVAETDAEP
+152 HLLDSTSAQLAD
-162 SESFSRGQ
+162 FSRGQ
-170 LRDVLSRAGMCYLL
+170 FRDVLSRAGMCYLL
-184 LDRQGVIQDVN
+184 LDREARIQDIN
-195 TYFCEVTG
+195 EYFCELTG
-203 HTTEAL
+203 RPAATL
-209 LGREYFGLFAPA
+209 YGKEYFSLFAPA
-221 DEQEPRRYAFQR
+221 TEQEPRRFAFQR
-233 ALETQEVQ
+233 AIEDEQLQ
-241 DFFEH
+241 DFFER
-246 SLLTIYGR
+246 SLLTISGQ
-254 GRTFFWHSEFERDA
+254 GRTFFWHSEFERDTQ
-268 AGAITGVLFV
+268 GTITGILFV

-302 LDNAHDLIQN
+302 FDNAHDLIQN

-329 LGYDDDELPSL
+329 LGYDDHDLPHLSL
-340 TLASVVHPYYKAK
+340 SDVVHPYYKSK

-392 QDSEP
+392 QDGEP

-430 KDLLSL
+430 KDLHSL

-470 VDQNAPGEQ
+470 VDQNAQGDQ
-479 AMMTRPFSTGISEYI
+479 SMMARPFSSGISEYI
-494 IRTGRPLYLL
+494 IRTGRPQYLL
-504 REDLQKLVSGGMVTA
+504 RDDLQELIQSGTITA

-553 APSDIEILHFIS
+553 TAADIEILHFIS

-601 LDTRARLA
+601 VDTHSRLS

-624 VYPALGMNMWQAD
+624 VYPALNVNLWQAD
-637 VALMDPESREAF
+637 VALMEEEARRAF
-649 ISNYRR
+649 IENYRK

-665 VRLRDAKGQDSW
+665 VRLRDARGQDTW

-729 YYRTDAQGLITLL
+729 YYRTDGEGMLTLL
-742 SPSVYDMLGY
+742 SPSVRDILGY
-752 QPEEVIGR
+752 TPEEALGHYIGE
-760 FIGDFYTNP
+760 FYMYP
-769 HERDNLLQQ
+769 QQRISLLES
-778 VRELGEARNF
+778 VRQNGVARNF
-788 EVAMRHKEGHA
+788 EIAMRHKAGHA
-799 VSVLVNARRLLG
+799 VSVLVNARQVG
-811 DAENGQLNGTE
+811 DGAGGGTE
-822 GIGRDITG
+822 GIARDITE
-830 LKQMQDDLRLAKEEA
+830 LKQMQDDLRQAKEAA

-916 KLQLNDAGVDLHYT
+916 KLQLSESGIDLHYT
-930 LEKIYSLFSNRA
+930 LDKIHSLFANRA
-942 NQKRLKFTYHFTP
+942 NQKHLTFTYHITP
-955 TTPRFIITDETRL
+955 HTPRFIITDETRL

-982 TSQGTVSIIV
+982 TSSGTVSIIV
-992 SAVAAADVEDGAA
+992 SSTVTDG
-1005 ADVVADAAAGGA
+1005 
-1017 VEAGKDD
+1017 EEHT
-1024 YLVRFAVQDSGIGIS
+1024 LRFAVQDSGIGIS
-1039 PDDEKLL
+1039 EENEKLL

-1072 QLADMLGGEIGV
+1072 QLAELLGGEIGV
-1084 YSNVGEGSTFWF
+1084 YSNVGDGSTFWF
-1096 TIRCQVALNE
+1096 TIRCQVARNE
-1106 EEIVQERRL
+1106 EEIVQERL
-1115 ARERPQEVVRF
+1115 TARERPQEVVRF
-1126 ETNPRILLVDDNPI
+1126 ESAPRVLLVDDNPI
-1140 NQKVASRLLDKLGCT
+1140 NQKVATRLLDKLGCNI
-1155 VTVAADGF
+1155 VVASDGF
-1163 EAISRAIAPD
+1163 EAISRATAPKAR
-1173 TSYDLIFMDIQMPE
+1173 YDLIFMDIQMPE
-1187 MDGVTAMREI
+1187 MDGVTAMQEI
-1197 RRRLGPSC
+1197 RQRLGAAS
-1205 PPVVAMTAYS
+1205 PPIVAMTAYS
-1215 MREDAK
+1215 MKEDAE
-1221 RFVEE
+1221 RFVQQ
-1226 GMDDYIAKPVK
+1226 GMDDYVSKPVK
-1237 SQDLHAM
+1237 SQDLYAI
-1244 LRRWS
+1244 LRRWTTGRATAAAEAEAGIAG
-1249 TPMAR
+1249 TPEE
-1254 AVLSQVAP
+1254 VAP
-1262 AAPAASAPETPAPA
+1262 ATN
-1276 PETSPAAPPVE
+1276 PPIDLE
-1287 AVEAAAGIVVVDMAI
+1287 I

-1310 GGEFAAQLYVDFE
+1310 GGEFAAGLYQDFE
-1323 QEAEQVLSEAAA
+1323 QEAEQVLQEAAA
-1335 LVAAGQ
+1335 LVADGQ
-1341 YTAILPHLHQLKGTG
+1341 YEQILPHLHQLKGTG
-1356 FTLGIMALAEGV
+1356 FTLGIQEMAECA
-1368 KQLEQKLRDQ
+1368 KALEHELKNGRT
-1378 DTASTA
+1378 DTTP
-1384 VDFQL
+1384 
-1389 LLVLFAEFR
+1389 AEFQR
-1398 AIYPALTQAP
+1398 LLDYFAQFKAAYPSLTQAL